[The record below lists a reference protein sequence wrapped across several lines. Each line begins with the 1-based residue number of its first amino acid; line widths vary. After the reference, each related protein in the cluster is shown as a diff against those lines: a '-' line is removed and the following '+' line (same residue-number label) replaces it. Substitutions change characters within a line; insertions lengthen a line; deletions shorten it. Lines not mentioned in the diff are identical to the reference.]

1 MESSLDRF
9 GRIVIP
15 KEIRDELGLK
25 AGMVFRI
32 ENDANSIYLKP
43 VKSESPLVMKGKVL
57 VHTGKP
63 IGPLEDQ
70 LQKQREERMQRII
83 SWRKR

>member
-25 AGMVFRI
+25 AGTVFRI

-63 IGPLEDQ
+63 IGSLEDQ
-70 LQKQREERMQRII
+70 IQKQREERMQRII
-83 SWRKR
+83 R